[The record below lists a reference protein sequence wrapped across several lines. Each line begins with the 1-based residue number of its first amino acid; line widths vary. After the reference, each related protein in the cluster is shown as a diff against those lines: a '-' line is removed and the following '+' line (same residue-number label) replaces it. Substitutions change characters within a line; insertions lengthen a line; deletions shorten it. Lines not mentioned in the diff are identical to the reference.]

1 MCAAASTMW
10 FSDRYG
16 FGATTALGAGI
27 QCIGLAI
34 ASARPPFPVFAIAYL
49 LGGFGVALL
58 DAQANSM
65 LTVLPTNQHA
75 KMMLGH
81 GFYGFGAFVAPL
93 VSTQFAQPTTFMLK
107 HWSFHYLVGLG
118 LGLVNLTTAIAVY
131 RFRNEARMSSV
142 YDSTFTSADPSLLRQ
157 KSSSLWTSIL
167 LAINKRQTPAVLQST
182 SS

>member
-16 FGATTALGAGI
+16 FGVTTTLGAAI

-34 ASARPPFPVFAIAYL
+34 ASARPPFPVLAIAYF
-49 LGGFGVALL
+49 LGGFGVALI
-58 DAQANSM
+58 DAQSNSI
-65 LTVLPTNQHA
+65 LTVLPTNQHT

-81 GFYGFGAFVAPL
+81 GCYGFGALVAPL

-118 LGLVNLTTAIAVY
+118 LGLGNLATAVTVHK
-131 RFRNEARMSSV
+131 FRDEARMSHV
-142 YDSTFTSADPSLLRQ
+142 MRLDLEFTSADPSLFRK
-157 KSSSLWTSIL
+157 KSSSRWMWIL
-167 LAINKRQTPAVLQST
+167 
-182 SS
+182 